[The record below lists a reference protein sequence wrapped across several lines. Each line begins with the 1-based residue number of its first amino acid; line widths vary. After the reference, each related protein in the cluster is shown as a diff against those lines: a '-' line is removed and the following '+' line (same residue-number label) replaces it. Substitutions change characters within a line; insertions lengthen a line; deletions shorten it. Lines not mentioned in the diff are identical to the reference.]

1 MYFLLS
7 VKEEKDKVEVVFN
20 GSIDKGKY
28 GKEKEE
34 ENNKEKS
41 LPRLNPGY
49 ISSQCLWQ
57 PFLNAAAKPK
67 MSTEM
72 SDL

>member
-1 MYFLLS
+1 
-7 VKEEKDKVEVVFN
+7 VEVLFN

-49 ISSQCLWQ
+49 ISSQCL
-57 PFLNAAAKPK
+57 
-67 MSTEM
+67 
-72 SDL
+72 

>member
-1 MYFLLS
+1 MFSLLQKFISFLLS

-34 ENNKEKS
+34 ENEKEKS

-49 ISSQCLWQ
+49 I
-57 PFLNAAAKPK
+57 FYNVY
-67 MSTEM
+67 ENRF
-72 SDL
+72 

>member
-1 MYFLLS
+1 MQKFISFFLS

-28 GKEKEE
+28 VKEKEE
-34 ENNKEKS
+34 ENERS

-49 ISSQCLWQ
+49 MFYNVYENRFWMQ
-57 PFLNAAAKPK
+57 PQNLPPK
-67 MSTEM
+67 MST
-72 SDL
+72 

>member
-1 MYFLLS
+1 M
-7 VKEEKDKVEVVFN
+7 EVVFN

-34 ENNKEKS
+34 ENETS

-49 ISSQCLWQ
+49 IFYNVYDNRFWMQ
-57 PFLNAAAKPK
+57 PQNLPPK
-67 MSTEM
+67 MST
-72 SDL
+72 

>member
-1 MYFLLS
+1 LLS

-34 ENNKEKS
+34 ENEKEKS

-49 ISSQCLWQ
+49 I
-57 PFLNAAAKPK
+57 FYNVY
-67 MSTEM
+67 ENRF
-72 SDL
+72 